1 MEEESATQEDAGGIK
16 DLREAA
22 ERGKKA
28 TQENDAL
35 KREMAFLKAG
45 VDTESKAGQLLF
57 KAYDG
62 ELDTESIRTEA
73 DELGLFKSS
82 EESAPVMEQPP
93 SEDRQATT
101 ERQALAETSVPP
113 GSQTES
119 PYDAGHRGFKEMLD
133 KGRSTE
139 DSAARFVHTV
149 LEAAGGSNPDQRVIS
164 DR

>member
-62 ELDTESIRTEA
+62 ELDVESIRTEA
-73 DELGLFKSS
+73 DEMGVYKSF
-82 EESAPVMEQPP
+82 EEPAPVTEQAP

-113 GSQTES
+113 GTQTES
-119 PYDAGHRGFKEMLD
+119 PYDAGHREFREMLD
-133 KGRSTE
+133 AGKPKE
-139 DSAARFVHTV
+139 DSAARFVHTI
-149 LEAAGGSNPDQRVIS
+149 LEAASGDNPDQRVIS
-164 DR
+164 G